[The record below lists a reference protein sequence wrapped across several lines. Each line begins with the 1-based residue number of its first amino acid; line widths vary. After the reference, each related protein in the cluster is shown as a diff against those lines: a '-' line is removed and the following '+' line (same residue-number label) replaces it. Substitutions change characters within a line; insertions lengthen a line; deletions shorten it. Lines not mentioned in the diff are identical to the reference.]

1 MKRIPTQADWQA
13 LLDWYQTLTPQ
24 TLPDIARFYTENAR
38 FKDPFNDVRGV
49 AKIQAV
55 FHHMFKTLEQP
66 RFTVI
71 HALRD
76 GDQAFITWDF
86 DFAYAGRK
94 VSIHGGSHFQFDAD
108 GKIMLHRDYWDAA
121 EELFEKIP
129 LLGLPVAWLRKK
141 LKVA

>member
-1 MKRIPTQADWQA
+1 MKRIPSQADWQA

-24 TLPDIARFYTENAR
+24 TLPDIGHFYAEDAR

-49 AKIQAV
+49 VRIQAV

-94 VSIHGGSHFQFDAD
+94 VNIHGGSHLQFDAD
-108 GKIMLHRDYWDAA
+108 GKITLHRDYWDAA

>member
-49 AKIQAV
+49 AKIQVV

-94 VSIHGGSHFQFDAD
+94 VNIHGGSHFQFDAD
-108 GKIMLHRDYWDAA
+108 GKITLHRDYWDAA

>member
-13 LLDWYQTLTPQ
+13 LLDWYQTLIPQ

-108 GKIMLHRDYWDAA
+108 GKITLHRDYWDAA

>member
-94 VSIHGGSHFQFDAD
+94 DSIHGGSHFQFDAD
-108 GKIMLHRDYWDAA
+108 GKITLHRDYWDAA